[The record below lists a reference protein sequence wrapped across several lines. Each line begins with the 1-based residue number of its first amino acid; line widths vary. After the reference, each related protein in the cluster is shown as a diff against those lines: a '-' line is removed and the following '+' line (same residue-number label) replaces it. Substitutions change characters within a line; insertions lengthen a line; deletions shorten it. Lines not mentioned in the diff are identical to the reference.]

1 MTQKPSLAIIFV
13 LACSFFIAVR
23 SQAQWASGSGSTIY
37 NTNNGFVGISDGG
50 LFTPSTLL
58 HLYTTNSVAE
68 QKIQTSVD
76 GYAQL
81 TLEANNI
88 AYQWT
93 KRPSYE
99 GNVLDLWYFNGTSW
113 AASPYLTIFPSGAI
127 GVGTT
132 SVGSQLMAVN
142 GNFFANKVTV
152 ALGTIPDFVFEK
164 TYPLLP
170 LDSLAAYLT
179 QYHHLPGIPS
189 AKEVKKNGLDL
200 GQNQALLLQKIE
212 ELTLYTIRQDSELT
226 RQKTEN
232 QQLYAR
238 LNNLEEQ
245 LGRLQQ
251 QMAAISSPTGK

>member
-1 MTQKPSLAIIFV
+1 LKPSSLTVIFV

-23 SQAQWASGSGSTIY
+23 SQAQWASGPGSTIY
-37 NTNNGFVGISDGG
+37 NTNNGFVGISDNSP
-50 LFTPSTLL
+50 FTPATLL
-58 HLYTTNSVAE
+58 HLYTTTSVAE
-68 QKIQTSVD
+68 QKIQTSGD

-81 TLEANNI
+81 TLESNNI

-93 KRPSYE
+93 KRPSAE
-99 GNVLDLWYFNGTSW
+99 GNVLDLWYFNGTAW

-132 SVGSQLMAVN
+132 SVGTQLMAVN

-152 ALGTIPDFVFEK
+152 ALGAPPDFVFEK
-164 TYPLLP
+164 TYRLMP

-189 AKEVKKNGLDL
+189 ANEVKNNGFDL
-200 GQNQALLLQKIE
+200 GQNQAFLLQKIE
-212 ELTLYTIRQDSELT
+212 ELTLYTIRQDSDLT
-226 RQKTEN
+226 RQKAEN
-232 QQLYAR
+232 QQLCAR

-245 LGRLQQ
+245 ISRLQQ
-251 QMAAISSPTGK
+251 QMAAMALK